1 MMQEKVNLLFYP
13 WISIIKASHM
23 ICELLKRFVHHFLWK
38 KNVSLNASNN
48 HLWDA
53 WDSEKSSN
61 VSIFLI
67 AGKKIRHALFALLIC
82 YMSFHV
88 GDLNHDHIHYGKHFY
103 DSISI
108 FFAIVATHT
117 LSLSSRFAVLICFYR
132 EY

>member
-1 MMQEKVNLLFYP
+1 
-13 WISIIKASHM
+13 M

-53 WDSEKSSN
+53 WDSEKNSN

-82 YMSFHV
+82 YVSFHV
-88 GDLNHDHIHYGKHFY
+88 GDLNHDDIHYGKHFY
-103 DSISI
+103 DSFKI
-108 FFAIVATHT
+108 FFAIVATFT